1 MNTEEI
7 TVTEEDLCGLRIDK
21 YISDYREI
29 MSRSQLKQRDAV
41 FYVNGS
47 EVKYSHRINLDEK
60 ITIEFSDPEEQDIL
74 PEKIDLD
81 IIYEDENVIVVNKPQ
96 GMVVHPAEGNYSG
109 TLVNGLLYYLKNHQ
123 SNFKSDVVRPGIVH
137 RLDKETSGVMIIAK
151 NVESHEFLS
160 KQFRERSADKKY
172 LAVVKGMLKDKEG
185 TIETFIKRDRIN
197 RKKFT
202 ADEKEGKHAV
212 TEYKVLKEYEHFSL
226 CLIKLH
232 TGRTHQ
238 IRVHMSHLGCPVLG
252 DPVYSRKDN
261 KYPEAT
267 LMLHAFILA
276 IDIPG
281 KGRMQFSATLPERFK
296 TLIGEI

>member
-1 MNTEEI
+1 M
-7 TVTEEDLCGLRIDK
+7 RIDK

-41 FYVNGS
+41 FYVNGR

-60 ITIEFSDPEEQDIL
+60 ITIEFSDPEEQDIR

-123 SNFKSDVVRPGIVH
+123 SNFESEVVRPGIVH
-137 RLDKETSGVMIIAK
+137 RLDKETSGIMIIAK

-185 TIETFIKRDRIN
+185 TIETFIKRDRD
-197 RKKFT
+197 KP
-202 ADEKEGKHAV
+202 EKIH
-212 TEYKVLKEYEHFSL
+212 
-226 CLIKLH
+226 C
-232 TGRTHQ
+232 R
-238 IRVHMSHLGCPVLG
+238 
-252 DPVYSRKDN
+252 
-261 KYPEAT
+261 
-267 LMLHAFILA
+267 
-276 IDIPG
+276 
-281 KGRMQFSATLPERFK
+281 
-296 TLIGEI
+296 